1 MQTDIVLLLMNIKQN
16 IAAVEQGECNNSILS
31 EIESDCVHMLEL
43 MKLFLISERDS
54 YYGYFLMNLTFE
66 IDFSGHSIAGIL
78 LNRFPPVFHTNPL
91 LLCKFSLK
99 EILFIVCHEIDHIV
113 FNHPAEMLKANP
125 ERDPD
130 IFEQFNIAADA
141 SVNDRILKEI
151 KDENRSFLSAP
162 EGHISSDVLKKML
175 KLRSIRPLENYLY
188 YFQLIQGKNLS
199 EDAQQPQQM
208 LNAVAGSGDHNDEN
222 DDSDTTEGDSSE
234 DVGNDAKGDG
244 DESGDNIVTADNC
257 GKPVDHDWNAGEDS
271 EEAAAAVRE
280 LVNATTSLMNDEVRG
295 QMPGFFWSQVQAL
308 NKPPQLCWKAILKK
322 YVGTIAVGKRKT
334 RTRLNRR
341 QPERF
346 DLPGRQDD
354 KILKIVAAIDTSG
367 SVSDRDVAYILNE
380 IIAIIAGRKH
390 SLTVIECDSKI
401 QRVYQVK
408 TQADIK
414 KNVAGRGGTAFTPV
428 VEYINNDRYFRDALL
443 IYFTDG
449 YGEREIPRPK
459 TYRNLWVILGNTKN
473 LSVAEPYGSVVAF
486 GEE

>member
-1 MQTDIVLLLMNIKQN
+1 M
-16 IAAVEQGECNNSILS
+16 
-31 EIESDCVHMLEL
+31 
-43 MKLFLISERDS
+43 
-54 YYGYFLMNLTFE
+54 
-66 IDFSGHSIAGIL
+66 
-78 LNRFPPVFHTNPL
+78 
-91 LLCKFSLK
+91 
-99 EILFIVCHEIDHIV
+99 
-113 FNHPAEMLKANP
+113 
-125 ERDPD
+125 
-130 IFEQFNIAADA
+130 
-141 SVNDRILKEI
+141 
-151 KDENRSFLSAP
+151 
-162 EGHISSDVLKKML
+162 
-175 KLRSIRPLENYLY
+175 
-188 YFQLIQGKNLS
+188 
-199 EDAQQPQQM
+199 
-208 LNAVAGSGDHNDEN
+208 
-222 DDSDTTEGDSSE
+222 
-234 DVGNDAKGDG
+234 
-244 DESGDNIVTADNC
+244 
-257 GKPVDHDWNAGEDS
+257 
-271 EEAAAAVRE
+271 
-280 LVNATTSLMNDEVRG
+280 
-295 QMPGFFWSQVQAL
+295 
-308 NKPPQLCWKAILKK
+308 
-322 YVGTIAVGKRKT
+322 GTIAVGKRKT

-486 GEE
+486 EEE